1 VNSQHNK
8 IVLFDGVCNFCN
20 SSVQFIIKHDTSNSL
35 KFASLQSSIGQEL
48 LNKYA
53 IPKDV
58 DSVIFIENNQA
69 YTKSSAALKIANYF
83 GGFWK
88 LLQIFM
94 IVPTFIRNFFYDI
107 IAKNRYRWF
116 GKKDSC
122 MLPSPEIR
130 NRFLE
135 V

>member
-1 VNSQHNK
+1 MNSQHNK